1 MWAQPCLLRDT
12 AGAKLSVHFTVIV
25 MHQQVLTLKKKDL
38 NATDV
43 VLVEMYTI

>member
-1 MWAQPCLLRDT
+1 
-12 AGAKLSVHFTVIV
+12 
-25 MHQQVLTLKKKDL
+25 MHQQVLTLKKKDS

>member
-12 AGAKLSVHFTVIV
+12 AGAKLSVHFMRTV
-25 MHQQVLTLKKKDL
+25 MHQQVLTLKKTDS